1 MTRSTDEHDQ
11 TAPEALAILAR
22 DAGDLWTMT
31 RDQMQQNAPGAEVW
45 PLLLDHM
52 DDQLTTM
59 ADVMTTLGAHVQ
71 GYSEQHYL
79 FPHDESEQTTS
90 DRLRELAAQLA
101 TLRAQLLQTS
111 RAASVARNS
120 ARLLPSETEG
130 ASS

>member
-11 TAPEALAILAR
+11 TAPEALVILVQ
-22 DAGDLWTMT
+22 DAGDLWTT
-31 RDQMQQNAPGAEVW
+31 ARDQMHQHAPDAEVW

-52 DDQLTTM
+52 DDQLTAM

-71 GYSEQHYL
+71 GYDEQHYL

-101 TLRAQLLQTS
+101 TLRAQLLQAS
-111 RAASVARNS
+111 RAASAARNS
-120 ARLLPSETEG
+120 ARLLPSETKG